1 MGYNKTT
8 GGSTC
13 VRQYTVREYTFKKGN
28 NCGTGGCTFFDIK
41 NERSAS
47 IHSTSELGCEFADA
61 VCPENVYK
69 FEVKSQTTGGVFKDW
84 TDMSDLEK
92 FFLTDEICDQPEKII
107 DGRCDGE
114 CTEIA
119 IKTILIEYECY
130 DNNREAL
137 EAVEGANQ
145 PINDIQLSTAN
156 DAWSGAFDDD
166 EDEILKDLYSTYM
179 LCLCKLLKN
188 EQILDEEKP
197 QAVAELFER
206 IMYCMAMALDSE
218 RGRRVWSGIIRG
230 VAGGAAAF
238 FGIGVGFI
246 FALGGPVTLL
256 LGAVL
261 GGITIA
267 SFNGLNGVEWKNE
280 LMRCLKANLC
290 E

>member
-1 MGYNKTT
+1 MKCFFIKNIKTNDIKCLL
-8 GGSTC
+8 GLMA
-13 VRQYTVREYTFKKGN
+13 
-28 NCGTGGCTFFDIK
+28 DIK
-41 NERSAS
+41 NLLSLIAMLCMLIVPGIAEGLIGTGAQQRARA
-47 IHSTSELGCEFADA
+47 AD
-61 VCPENVYK
+61 VNSVPEGFV
-69 FEVKSQTTGGVFKDW
+69 S
-84 TDMSDLEK
+84 L
-92 FFLTDEICDQPEKII
+92 QPEKII

-119 IKTILIEYECY
+119 IKITLIEYECY

-156 DAWSGAFDDD
+156 DAWSGAFDYD

-179 LCLCKLLKN
+179 LCLCKLLRN

-218 RGRRVWSGIIRG
+218 RGRRIWSGIIRG
-230 VAGGAAAF
+230 AAGGAAAF
-238 FGIGVGFI
+238 LGFGIGFI
-246 FALGGPVTLL
+246 FALGGPITLL